1 MRTLLMTIVA
11 TCSMTLVMPVLAN
24 DYKGQAEGTSVEDAR
39 SRGKK
44 SKSRSRSRSSGN
56 HGGSHHSLHHRTST
70 HHHSHGSSH
79 HVVHHTSHRRTYRHG
94 VVVRTRP
101 AHVRVVAPAPAVVV
115 HPSRPTA
122 DRTVDTVATR
132 RRADKTRR
140 FSLGGS
146 FGVMSSKHFDR
157 TPYTNLGVEAQ
168 ARYRIADPLG
178 FEISLGYYGDVH
190 RDIKRIDVPFTSS
203 VMLHT
208 PSAAPVGLF
217 LLGGVTLDYRDYD
230 LSCIGGQHL
239 QGGLVGGHV
248 GAGLHINLGPDAT
261 LEWDVRYTRFFN
273 ETGMDAGGVSRHNV
287 GSTLAVN
294 YYF

>member
-11 TCSMTLVMPVLAN
+11 TCSMTLAMPVLAN
-24 DYKGQAEGTSVEDAR
+24 DYKQAAEGTSVEDAR

-44 SKSRSRSRSSGN
+44 AKSRSRSSGN
-56 HGGSHHSLHHRTST
+56 HGNSRRNSSHHTST
-70 HHHSHGSSH
+70 HRSSSSHSNGHHSSH
-79 HVVHHTSHRRTYRHG
+79 HTSTYHRVYTHG
-94 VVVRTRP
+94 VAVHARP
-101 AHVRVVAPAPAVVV
+101 ARVRVAAVPVVV
-115 HPSRPTA
+115 HPSRPAA
-122 DRTVDTVATR
+122 DRTVDTVATQ
-132 RRADKTRR
+132 RRADKTQR
-140 FSLGGS
+140 FALGAS
-146 FGVMSSKHFDR
+146 FGVVSSKQFDR
-157 TPYTNLGVEAQ
+157 VPYTNLGIEAQ

-178 FEISLGYYGDVH
+178 FEVSLGYYGDLH
-190 RDIKRIDVPFTSS
+190 KDIKRMDVPFTAS

-217 LLGGVTLDYRDYD
+217 LLGGVTLAYRDYD

-239 QGGLVGGHV
+239 QGGLVGGHA

-273 ETGMDAGGVSRHNV
+273 ETGMDAGGVSKHNI

>member
-11 TCSMTLVMPVLAN
+11 TCSMTLAMPVLAN
-24 DYKGQAEGTSVEDAR
+24 DYKQQAEGTSVEDAR

-44 SKSRSRSRSSGN
+44 SKSRSRSSGN
-56 HGGSHHSLHHRTST
+56 HGRSRSRHSSHHTST
-70 HHHSHGSSH
+70 HHSSHSGSH
-79 HVVHHTSHRRTYRHG
+79 HVVHHTSHHRTHG
-94 VVVRTRP
+94 VVVRPRTVG
-101 AHVRVVAPAPAVVV
+101 VRVVAATPVVV
-115 HPSRPTA
+115 HPSRPAA
-122 DRTVDTVATR
+122 DRTVDTVATH
-132 RRADKTRR
+132 RRADKTQR

-178 FEISLGYYGDVH
+178 FEISLGYYGDLH
-190 RDIKRIDVPFTSS
+190 KDIKRMDVPFTTS

-208 PSAAPVGLF
+208 PSAAPVGLY
-217 LLGGVTLDYRDYD
+217 LVGGVTLMYRDYD
-230 LSCIGGQHL
+230 LSCVGGQHL
-239 QGGLVGGHV
+239 QGGLVGGHA
-248 GAGLHINLGPDAT
+248 GAGLHVNLGPDAT

-273 ETGMDAGGVSRHNV
+273 ETGFEAGGVSRHNI
-287 GSTLAVN
+287 GSTLSVN